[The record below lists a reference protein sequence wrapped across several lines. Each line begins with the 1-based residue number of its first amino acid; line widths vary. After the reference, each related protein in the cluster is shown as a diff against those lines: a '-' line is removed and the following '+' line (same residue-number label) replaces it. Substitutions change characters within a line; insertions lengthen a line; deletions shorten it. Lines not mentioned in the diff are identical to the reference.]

1 MPVESS
7 LRPIPSVIDL
17 PGVLE
22 VSGVKEKPVTSKV
35 KRRGT
40 RLNNGPPLTTGD
52 YGETELESSGGPSQN
67 KEVKHYDADGEYIDH
82 ILWWVVE

>member
-1 MPVESS
+1 M
-7 LRPIPSVIDL
+7 
-17 PGVLE
+17 
-22 VSGVKEKPVTSKV
+22 TSEV

-40 RLNNGPPLTTGD
+40 KLNNGPPLTTGD
-52 YGETELESSGGPSQN
+52 YGEPELESSGGPSQN